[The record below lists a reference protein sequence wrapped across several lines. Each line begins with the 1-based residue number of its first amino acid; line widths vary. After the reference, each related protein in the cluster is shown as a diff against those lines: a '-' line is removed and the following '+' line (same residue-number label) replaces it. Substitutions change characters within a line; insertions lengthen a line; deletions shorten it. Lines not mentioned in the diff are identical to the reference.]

1 MSIAIEIA
9 YFGRSIGQCQ
19 LGFSL
24 VKVLTSLGFAKLILR
39 PKKKSDVGV
48 HSQNQLIKQ
57 QNDLDFYVVET
68 NP

>member
-9 YFGRSIGQCQ
+9 CFGRSIGQCQ

-24 VKVLTSLGFAKLILR
+24 VKVLTSLGFANLILLILR

-48 HSQNQLIKQ
+48 HTQNQLIKQ
-57 QNDLDFYVVET
+57 QNDYIFML
-68 NP
+68 